1 MMNIRFCALLGCVL
15 MASSA
20 LATPSIYVTQTA
32 GHYYGSGGEFTAT
45 PSSQL
50 AAVLDSSAPFYT
62 FCMEGNE
69 YISMGSTYD
78 VVLNTGSVKGGVG
91 GQTQTNFDPLD
102 PRTAYLYSNFAAGTL
117 TGYDYNTAYG
127 HRSDSAQALQN
138 VIWYLEGEI
147 TTLSSTGLEHTFY
160 LDAQNSGWTNLGNV
174 RVLSLYDAGYA
185 GNANHVHQ
193 DLLATVATVPAPSA
207 LILLGLGTGLVGW
220 LRRRQTL

>member
-1 MMNIRFCALLGCVL
+1 MMKIRFCALLGCVL

-50 AAVLDSSAPFYT
+50 AASLGSSNSFYT
-62 FCMEGNE
+62 FCLEKTE
-69 YISMGSTYD
+69 YLSMGSTYD

-102 PRTAYLYSNFAAGTL
+102 PRTAYLYSNFVAGAL
-117 TGYDYNTAYG
+117 TGYNYTVGTA
-127 HRSDSAQALQN
+127 REQSAQALQN
-138 VIWYLEGEI
+138 VIWYLEGES
-147 TTLSSTGLEHTFY
+147 TTLASTGLEQTFY
-160 LDAQNSGWTNLGNV
+160 LDAQNSNWADLGNV
-174 RVLSLYDAGYA
+174 RVLNLYDVGHA
-185 GNANHVHQ
+185 GNLANVRQ
-193 DLLATVATVPAPSA
+193 DVLACVTAIPAPGA
-207 LILLGLGTGLVGW
+207 LILVGLGTGLVGW